1 LKKDFNRF
9 TAKRQTHSLR
19 ASAVSRGA
27 ALRAWYLAFG
37 IWFLAF
43 GSYFFGS
50 RLNHPKTDPVEFTA
64 RNHSSRDPGTSG
76 EAEHA
81 PSRAELGAIRFAMEM
96 EFLAVW
102 SEATKM
108 KP

>member
-1 LKKDFNRF
+1 LKKDFQPVCSQ
-9 TAKRQTHSLR
+9 ASDSLIKGE
-19 ASAVSRGA
+19 ADLRGA

-43 GSYFFGS
+43 VSYFFGS